1 MQHDSTELPSHDR
14 RRFLMLMGLA
24 CATTALAHPAV
35 GFAEQ
40 TPAPPPAATPATTPA
55 APATT
60 PVAPAPPDAAK
71 PPSAEAVAL
80 AQLVQLRYPNAL
92 NAEQLKSLTE
102 DLDSRLESGRAL
114 RKLSFANGD
123 EPDMTFHA

>member
-1 MQHDSTELPSHDR
+1 MHDDSTGLRSHDR

-24 CATTALAHPAV
+24 CATSALAHPAV
-35 GFAEQ
+35 GFAG
-40 TPAPPPAATPATTPA
+40 PAPTPSPATAATPPA
-55 APATT
+55 S
-60 PVAPAPPDAAK
+60 PDAEK
-71 PPSAEAVAL
+71 PPSAEAIAL

-102 DLDSRLESGRAL
+102 DLDSRLDSGRAL

-123 EPDMTFHA
+123 EPDMIFHA

>member
-1 MQHDSTELPSHDR
+1 MQDDSSGLRSHDR

-35 GFAEQ
+35 GFAGP
-40 TPAPPPAATPATTPA
+40 TPAGQPAPTPSPATAVTP
-55 APATT
+55 
-60 PVAPAPPDAAK
+60 PVASDAAK
-71 PPSAEAVAL
+71 PPSAEALAL

-102 DLDSRLESGRAL
+102 DLDSRLDSGRAL

-123 EPDMTFHA
+123 EPDMIFHA

>member
-1 MQHDSTELPSHDR
+1 MQDDSTELPSQDR

-35 GFAEQ
+35 GFAE
-40 TPAPPPAATPATTPA
+40 PAPATTPVA

-60 PVAPAPPDAAK
+60 PVATMPPATTEATK

-102 DLDSRLESGRAL
+102 DLDSRLDSGRAL
-114 RKLSFANGD
+114 RKLSFANDD
-123 EPDMTFHA
+123 EPDLTFHA

>member
-1 MQHDSTELPSHDR
+1 MQDDSTELPSQDR

-35 GFAEQ
+35 GFAE
-40 TPAPPPAATPATTPA
+40 PALATTPPAAS
-55 APATT
+55 ATT
-60 PVAPAPPDAAK
+60 PVATTAVATAPEAAK

-80 AQLVQLRYPNAL
+80 AQLVQLRYPNEL

-102 DLDSRLESGRAL
+102 DLDSRLDSGRAL